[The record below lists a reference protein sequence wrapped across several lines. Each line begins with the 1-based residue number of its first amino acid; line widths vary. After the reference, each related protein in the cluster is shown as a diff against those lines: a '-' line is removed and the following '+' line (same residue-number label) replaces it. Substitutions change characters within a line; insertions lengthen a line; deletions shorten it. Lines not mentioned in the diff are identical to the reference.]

1 MPVQGD
7 AFARREVSSVYVSPA
22 SRFIVSLIVGVER
35 ASTAQ
40 EAAAAVLG
48 MTRYPRKGE
57 TVWVVHDR
65 QSGDTVE
72 LRQGDFEDENATY
85 EEEEEGDGG

>member
-7 AFARREVSSVYVSPA
+7 AFSRREVSSVYVGPA
-22 SRFIVSLIVGVER
+22 HRFVVSLIVGVDD
-35 ASTAQ
+35 ASSAL
-40 EAAAAVLG
+40 EAAAAALG

-65 QSGDTVE
+65 NSGDTVE
-72 LRQGDFEDENATY
+72 VKQADF
-85 EEEEEGDGG
+85 EEEGVEYVEADDA

>member
-1 MPVQGD
+1 MPIQGD

-22 SRFIVSLIVGVER
+22 HRFVVSLIVGVDD
-35 ASTAQ
+35 ASSAK
-40 EAAAAVLG
+40 EAAAVALG

-65 QSGDTVE
+65 FTGSTQEV
-72 LRQGDFEDENATY
+72 RQADFEEEDVKY
-85 EEEEEGDGG
+85 EEAEDA

>member
-22 SRFIVSLIVGVER
+22 QRFVVSLIIGVDD
-35 ASTAQ
+35 ASSAL
-40 EAAAAVLG
+40 EAAAIALG

-72 LRQGDFEDENATY
+72 LRQGDFEDENAVY
-85 EEEEEGDGG
+85 EEGGIDGR